1 MAENKTCLREDD
13 IEELLARMAKSVGL
27 RLSKVPETA
36 RCAAHWRFVRERAGQ
51 EQSITLSWFSP
62 QRLLDVLL
70 THETA
75 FIDCGAVMR
84 NPFCGMTLDELR
96 VHLDL
101 LDV

>member
-1 MAENKTCLREDD
+1 MAESKTCLREDD

-36 RCAAHWRFVRERAGQ
+36 RDAAHWRFVRERAGQ
-51 EQSITLSWFSP
+51 EQSMTLDWYSQ

-70 THETA
+70 TCETA
-75 FIDCGAVMR
+75 LIGCEEIMK
-84 NPFCGMTLDELR
+84 NPFYGMTLDELR

>member
-1 MAENKTCLREDD
+1 MVENKTCLREDD
-13 IEELLARMAKSVGL
+13 VENLLARMATSIGL
-27 RLSKVPETA
+27 RLSKAPETVL
-36 RCAAHWRFVRERAGQ
+36 CAAYWRFVRERAGQ

-62 QRLLDVLL
+62 QKLLDVLL

-75 FIDCGAVMR
+75 FVDCGEVMR